1 MILLHEMGKT
11 ILTSLLP
18 QFQNILDQ
26 TQQTTT
32 VVVIMLFLE
41 KRRCIQTYTPMQ

>member
-1 MILLHEMGKT
+1 MRWKKT

-18 QFQNILDQ
+18 EFQNILDQ

-32 VVVIMLFLE
+32 VVVIMLLLE
-41 KRRCIQTYTPMQ
+41 KAEIYTNVYGDAMT